1 MKPTEQMSSIEP
13 YVLLRAALSMFEK
26 TPEQL
31 DEQQL
36 STLKAHAQKEQAIE
50 TLILGSPEAARV
62 VVTDNEVAKALSE
75 IQSRF
80 EDEEGFGAELARNHL
95 TIETL
100 TEALKRQCK
109 VENVMELVGSRAATM
124 SEVEA
129 GIYYY
134 MHLEKFRR
142 EEHRKAKHIL
152 VTINEDQPENTRKKA
167 LERINLV
174 ARKLRSNPKQFA
186 KLALRYSE
194 CPTALEEGVLG
205 SVPPGRL
212 YPELDKAL
220 FTMQAGQTS
229 SVIETEV
236 GFHLLHCA
244 EIHPPQEMPLEE
256 AEPKIIAHMK
266 ERSKRMCQR
275 QWLAELSAKN

>member
-1 MKPTEQMSSIEP
+1 MSSTESSIHIEP
-13 YVLLRAALSMFEK
+13 YMLLRASLSMFEK

-31 DEQQL
+31 DETQF
-36 STLKAHAQKEQAIE
+36 SSLKEHAQKEQAIE
-50 TLILGSPEAARV
+50 SLILSSPEAAKV
-62 VVTDNEVAKALSE
+62 VVTDIELERALSE
-75 IQSRF
+75 IKGRF
-80 EDEEGFGAELARNHL
+80 DDDQAFANELANNDL
-95 TIETL
+95 SIDSL

-142 EEHRKAKHIL
+142 AEHRTARHIL
-152 VTINEDQPENTRKKA
+152 VTINEDYPDNSRKTA
-167 LERINLV
+167 LKRINTI
-174 ARKLRSNPKQFA
+174 ARKLRENPKQFA
-186 KLALRYSE
+186 KLAIRHSE

-205 SVPPGRL
+205 TVPPGRL
-212 YPELDKAL
+212 YPELDKVL
-220 FTMQAGQTS
+220 FTMQPEQIS

-236 GFHLLHCA
+236 GFHIMQCS
-244 EIHPPQEMPLEE
+244 EIHPPQEMPLDE
-256 AEPKIIAHMK
+256 AEPKIIAFMK

-275 QWLAELSAKN
+275 AWLAELSANN